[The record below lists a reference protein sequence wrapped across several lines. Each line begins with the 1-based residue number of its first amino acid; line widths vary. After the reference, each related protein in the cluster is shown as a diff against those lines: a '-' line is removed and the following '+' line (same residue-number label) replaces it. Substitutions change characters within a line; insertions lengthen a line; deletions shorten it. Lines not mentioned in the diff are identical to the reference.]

1 MASTSSR
8 WSPSP
13 SRPSGSTPLPLKG
26 VRNGADRGEFMP
38 FLHPFRGE
46 VSRAKPETERGK
58 LALTSICDSPAPVG
72 RGRGG
77 GGSESGKVKGN
88 GRCYHMARRHG

>member
-1 MASTSSR
+1 MIGRFAAARAIISSAVTFGR
-8 WSPSP
+8 TAVRYPHPNPSHK
-13 SRPSGSTPLPLKG
+13 RALKG

-58 LALTSICDSPAPVG
+58 LALTSICDSPALVG
-72 RGRGG
+72 RVRGG
-77 GGSESGKVKGN
+77 GGG
-88 GRCYHMARRHG
+88 